1 MKLMMD
7 LRLQPELHRGLR
19 LNLNSAKSES
29 QTLPK
34 SHIAQW
40 VQSQAQPELHR
51 SLRLKLSS
59 IVVTVCSVGRKGG
72 DGGGGGGAMCNFV
85 SLLPPFRDHLAPIL
99 GHSGPFL

>member
-1 MKLMMD
+1 MG
-7 LRLQPELHRGLR
+7 LRLQHELHRGLR
-19 LNLNSAKSES
+19 LNLISTKSQS
-29 QTLPK
+29 QTLLK

-40 VQSQAQPELHR
+40 VQSPAQPELHR

-59 IVVTVCSVGRKGG
+59 MVVTVCSVGRKGG
-72 DGGGGGGAMCNFV
+72 DGGGEAMCNFV

>member
-29 QTLPK
+29 QTLSK

-72 DGGGGGGAMCNFV
+72 EGGGGVEEPCATLSHFCRRSV
-85 SLLPPFRDHLAPIL
+85 TT
-99 GHSGPFL
+99 

>member
-1 MKLMMD
+1 MMD

-59 IVVTVCSVGRKGG
+59 IVVTICSVGGRVETEVEGWRSHVQLCLTS
-72 DGGGGGGAMCNFV
+72 AAV
-85 SLLPPFRDHLAPIL
+85 P
-99 GHSGPFL
+99 